1 MDRRD
6 KMKTIYL
13 FRHGETDLNKNKIM
27 QGSDVNSSLNES
39 GKKQAK
45 ELASKL
51 HDKNIEHIWDLDQ

>member
-1 MDRRD
+1 MDRRN

-39 GKKQAK
+39 GRKKCRNAGLCC
-45 ELASKL
+45 ETDSFVAV
-51 HDKNIEHIWDLDQ
+51 